1 MANDIDK
8 TSPHYKGDFG
18 SIYEVNKKFP
28 TGGVAGD
35 FVVIEGWAHY
45 WNADRATWCVNAQ
58 RDSYWDE
65 LITNIIEK
73 FKLVRGATYM
83 GVASL
88 DTVPAKAIGAKM
100 YYFATVAGTYKNF
113 GDLVVPQGINVL
125 YSENGSSWVNTT
137 LLEVAQELG
146 VSTNKVVSQKALNDA
161 LLKKFDKES
170 VVQESGEAEDKVM
183 SQKAVSDKLSG
194 LENEINVYDC
204 SHNGEIKF
212 NSLKDALMSVPQK
225 FRKGGI
231 TLKYCTTDNKY
242 KYYTLTNKYFDVENY
257 DILKLFDN
265 AKESVSSL
273 KREIDY
279 IKDSLIKNLVELEQT
294 PSEILEGTLNRDG
307 SINKEN
313 TNYRIKIYDVS
324 ENDIIHIVGTS
335 FNVSS
340 QAIVSFYSEGEL
352 NKNNFISN
360 IVLYEIY
367 GSSYS
372 GGKVINI
379 DKIIKIGEHVVTS
392 GTKKVAIMVDSKYDI
407 NLNKVS
413 DITYNFDQ
421 TNLETKIENN
431 KVEIENNKAEIEDKI
446 FSFQERRN
454 NSVSLIN
461 GDFDNDGNIVS
472 SSLYHIKT
480 YSLDNF
486 DSVKIKG
493 SSFNVA
499 GKILIAL
506 YNGKVSK
513 DTLVFYWRHMYF
525 NNNETWQGGKII
537 NFELNINLKDNR
549 YKEATTLAVLEKVSN
564 DTYNSTEYF
573 YKNLFEY
580 KSKLYGKTL
589 WTLCDSLG
597 ASNVWQ
603 KRLSEITGIVFDAD
617 LNNLPSAPISVGG
630 TRSNPNSASG
640 GQQRAKN
647 LVSYVG
653 KKNIDIVIYE
663 CINDLYNVTGFD
675 GNVGNIEDAPF
686 FRKKDIP
693 IIPETHCTTYT
704 EAKQYFENNISTIV
718 SNIPTSERETGLM
731 VNITYGNNVDKRY
744 GAEIEITSKASSS
757 GTIMVRAGGT
767 RNYIS
772 VTPEMTI
779 DDIINSIINYSFG
792 TGWEAIKISN
802 SKVRIVFFQE
812 NIYGVEV
819 QTNNTG
825 ITYTMKDCG
834 NIFLYYRYYFG
845 DSTEESILNCANWKE
860 YVSQYSIYKG
870 LIQYLTTNLPMSEI
884 YFMFPNT
891 LWASDKNTDLLDS
904 NSKFS
909 YDLYMKSTRTKAY
922 KEIKKIQKEVCDY
935 YSIPFLDVENNSLIN
950 WFNRLLYYNNGDIH
964 PKDEGYYMWAECI
977 KKLLL

>member
-1 MANDIDK
+1 MAKTIEQLKAQGAEVKNATVVGENTATRVGTLFTDIVEHVEVYEAGQTADTEANTLAINQEAQARAKADEGLNTAIVAEK
-8 TSPHYKGDFG
+8 T
-18 SIYEVNKKFP
+18 
-28 TGGVAGD
+28 
-35 FVVIEGWAHY
+35 
-45 WNADRATWCVNAQ
+45 RAEAAEQANAQ
-58 RDSYWDE
+58 AIADE
-65 LITNIIEK
+65 
-73 FKLVRGATYM
+73 
-83 GVASL
+83 VAR
-88 DTVPAKAIGAKM
+88 AKAAEEAIM
-100 YYFATVAGTYKNF
+100 
-113 GDLVVPQGINVL
+113 D
-125 YSENGSSWVNTT
+125 
-137 LLEVAQELG
+137 EV
-146 VSTNKVVSQKALNDA
+146 T
-161 LLKKFDKES
+161 
-170 VVQESGEAEDKVM
+170 
-183 SQKAVSDKLSG
+183 
-194 LENEINVYDC
+194 VYDC

-212 NSLKDALMSVPQK
+212 NSLKDALISVPQN
-225 FRKGGI
+225 FRKGGV
-231 TLKYCTTDNKY
+231 TLKYCNTDNEY
-242 KYYTLTNKYFDVENY
+242 KYYTLIFKNFNIEDY
-257 DILKLFDN
+257 DILKRFYN
-265 AKESVSSL
+265 PEESVSPL

-279 IKDSLIKNLVELEQT
+279 IKDSLNKNLVELEQT
-294 PSEILEGTLNRDG
+294 PLEILDGSFNRDG

-313 TNYRIKIYDVS
+313 TDYKIKIYDVS
-324 ENDIIHIVGTS
+324 ENDIIHIVGKS
-335 FNVSS
+335 FNVSN
-340 QAIVSFYSEGEL
+340 QAVITFYSEGEL
-352 NKNNFISN
+352 NKDNFISN

-372 GGKVINI
+372 GGKLVNI
-379 DKIIKIGEHVVTS
+379 DKIIKIGEQVATS
-392 GTKKVAIMVDSKYDI
+392 GTKKVAIMVDSQYDI
-407 NLNKVS
+407 DLNKVS
-413 DITYNFDQ
+413 DITYNYDL
-421 TNLETKIENN
+421 TDLETRIENN
-431 KVEIENNKAEIEDKI
+431 EAEI
-446 FSFQERRN
+446 FSFQERRDN
-454 NSVSLIN
+454 PVSLIN
-461 GDFDNDGNIVS
+461 GDFDKDGNIVS

-480 YSLDNF
+480 YSLDNL

-493 SSFNVA
+493 SSFNTA

-506 YNGKVSK
+506 YNGQVSK
-513 DTLVFYWRHMYF
+513 DTLVSYWRHMYF
-525 NNNETWQGGKII
+525 NNNEVWQGGKVI
-537 NFELNINLKDNR
+537 NFELNINLKDAK
-549 YKEATTLAVLEKVSN
+549 YKGATTLAVLEEVGS

-573 YKNLFEY
+573 YKNFFEY

-603 KRLSEITGIVFDAD
+603 KRLSEITGIVFDAE

-693 IIPETHCTTYT
+693 IIPETQCTTYA

-718 SNIPTSERETGLM
+718 SNISTSERETGLM
-731 VNITYGNNVDKRY
+731 VNITYGSNENKRY

-792 TGWEAIKISN
+792 TGWKAIKISN

-812 NIYGVEV
+812 NVYGVEV
-819 QTNNTG
+819 QTNDTG

-834 NIFLYYRYYFG
+834 NISLYYRYYFG
-845 DSTEESILNCANWKE
+845 DSTEESISNSANWKE
-860 YVSQYSIYKG
+860 YVSQYSMYKG
-870 LIQYLTTNLPMSEI
+870 LIQYLTTNLPMSKI

-891 LWASDKNTDLLDS
+891 LWASDKDTDLLDS

-935 YSIPFLDVENNSLIN
+935 YSIPFLDVENNSHIN
-950 WFNRLLYYNNGDIH
+950 WFNRLQYYNNGDIH